1 MGRLK
6 TFRKYIIWIV
16 AFYLFTMLITYVGL
30 NSTYKDISTSNELSD
45 QVKVDIAQATK
56 VNGRIYGEVTSSE
69 ENNLNGKYIKVKIY
83 DKKGELRGE
92 KFLKI
97 ENTEINVPKK
107 FMVYFTT
114 ENIESYSVDI
124 VDDSEETQTEIKSVA
139 ELFKDVFTD
148 KELGKSVIIAFVL
161 WAIFY

>member
-16 AFYLFTMLITYVGL
+16 AFYLFSMLITYVGL
-30 NSTYKDISTSNELSD
+30 NSTYKDISTSNELSN

-56 VNGRIYGEVTSSE
+56 VNGRIYGEVTNSE
-69 ENNLNGKYIKVKIY
+69 ENNLNGKYLKVKIY

-97 ENTEINVPKK
+97 ENTEIGVPKK
-107 FMVYFTT
+107 FMVYFTS
-114 ENIESYSVDI
+114 EDIASYSVDI
-124 VDDSEETQTEIKSVA
+124 IDDSEETQAEIKSVA

-148 KELGKSVIIAFVL
+148 KELGKTVVIAWVL
-161 WAIFY
+161 WALLY

>member
-1 MGRLK
+1 M
-6 TFRKYIIWIV
+6 KYIIWIV
-16 AFYLFTMLITYVGL
+16 AFYLFSMLITYVGL

-45 QVKVDIAQATK
+45 RVKVDIAQATK

-83 DKKGELRGE
+83 DKKEELRGE

-107 FMVYFTT
+107 FMVYFTS

>member
-16 AFYLFTMLITYVGL
+16 AFYLFSMLITYVGL

-56 VNGRIYGEVTSSE
+56 VNGRIYGEVTNSE
-69 ENNLNGKYIKVKIY
+69 ENNLNGKYLKVKIY

-107 FMVYFTT
+107 FMVYFTS

>member
-16 AFYLFTMLITYVGL
+16 AFYLFSMLITYVGL

-56 VNGRIYGEVTSSE
+56 VNGRIYGEVTNSE
-69 ENNLNGKYIKVKIY
+69 ENNLNGKYLKVKIY

-107 FMVYFTT
+107 FMVYFTS

-148 KELGKSVIIAFVL
+148 KELGKSVIMTFVL
-161 WAIFY
+161 WALLY

>member
-1 MGRLK
+1 
-6 TFRKYIIWIV
+6 
-16 AFYLFTMLITYVGL
+16 
-30 NSTYKDISTSNELSD
+30 
-45 QVKVDIAQATK
+45 
-56 VNGRIYGEVTSSE
+56 
-69 ENNLNGKYIKVKIY
+69 
-83 DKKGELRGE
+83 
-92 KFLKI
+92 
-97 ENTEINVPKK
+97 
-107 FMVYFTT
+107 MVYFTS

>member
-16 AFYLFTMLITYVGL
+16 AFYLFSMLITYVGL
-30 NSTYKDISTSNELSD
+30 NSTYKDIKTSNELSD

-107 FMVYFTT
+107 FMVYFTS
-114 ENIESYSVDI
+114 ENIASYSVDI
-124 VDDSEETQTEIKSVA
+124 VEDSEETQTEIKSVA

-148 KELGKSVIIAFVL
+148 KELGKSVIMAFVL

>member
-16 AFYLFTMLITYVGL
+16 AFYLFSMLITYVGL
-30 NSTYKDISTSNELSD
+30 NSTYKDIKTSNELAD

-107 FMVYFTT
+107 FMVYFTS
-114 ENIESYSVDI
+114 ENIVSYSVDI
-124 VDDSEETQTEIKSVA
+124 VDDSEETQTEIKSVV

-148 KELGKSVIIAFVL
+148 KELGKSVIVAFVL

>member
-16 AFYLFTMLITYVGL
+16 AFYLFSMLITYVGL

-56 VNGRIYGEVTSSE
+56 VNGRIYGEVTNSE
-69 ENNLNGKYIKVKIY
+69 ENNLNGKYLKVKIY

-107 FMVYFTT
+107 FMVYFTS
-114 ENIESYSVDI
+114 ENIESYSVVI
-124 VDDSEETQTEIKSVA
+124 VDDSEETQAEIKSVA

>member
-16 AFYLFTMLITYVGL
+16 AFYLFSMLITYVGL

-107 FMVYFTT
+107 FMVYFTS

>member
-16 AFYLFTMLITYVGL
+16 AFYLFSMLITYVGL
-30 NSTYKDISTSNELSD
+30 NSTYKDIKTSNELAD

-83 DKKGELRGE
+83 DKKEELRGE

-107 FMVYFTT
+107 FMVYFTS

>member
-16 AFYLFTMLITYVGL
+16 AFYLFSMLITYVGL
-30 NSTYKDISTSNELSD
+30 NSTYKDIKTSNELAD

-107 FMVYFTT
+107 FMVYFTS

>member
-56 VNGRIYGEVTSSE
+56 VNGRIYGEVTNSE
-69 ENNLNGKYIKVKIY
+69 ENNLNGKYLKVKIY

-107 FMVYFTT
+107 FMVYFTS

>member
-6 TFRKYIIWIV
+6 TFKKYIIWIV
-16 AFYLFTMLITYVGL
+16 AFYLFSMLITYVGL
-30 NSTYKDISTSNELSD
+30 NSTYKDIKTSNELAD

-107 FMVYFTT
+107 FMVYFTS

>member
-16 AFYLFTMLITYVGL
+16 AFYLFSMLITYVGL

-56 VNGRIYGEVTSSE
+56 VNGRIYGEVTNSE
-69 ENNLNGKYIKVKIY
+69 ENNLNGKYLKVKIY

-107 FMVYFTT
+107 FMVYFTS

-124 VDDSEETQTEIKSVA
+124 VDDSEETQAEIKSVA